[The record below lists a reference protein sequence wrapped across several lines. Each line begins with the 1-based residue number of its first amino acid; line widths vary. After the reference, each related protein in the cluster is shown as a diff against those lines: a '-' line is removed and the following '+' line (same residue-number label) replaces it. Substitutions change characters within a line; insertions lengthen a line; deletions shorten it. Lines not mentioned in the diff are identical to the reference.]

1 MELQQLNTTDLQKE
15 NEAKDAEIA
24 ELKEK
29 TFVSLQIFF
38 KFSSAYLHLLK
49 TIFFVEI
56 HE

>member
-1 MELQQLNTTDLQKE
+1 MATKKE